1 MQKKDVRRIV
11 PAAMLAVVLV
21 FGAALISILRAGPGS
36 APEPAPDQT
45 SYLHKTGDEE
55 LAYLLV
61 KLELKTRGVIGDHY
75 TRAQARFPGVDLVYQ
90 RWLAKNTILPAAVAD
105 RVFSEVVPGAT
116 GGRAWVKMV
125 VQDPRNDNNRGDSV
139 ALEMLHAIQDGS
151 PSEERSRPEAYY
163 YAEPIKA
170 TEVCLPCHGE
180 PKGRPD
186 PIFPEYEKDGWKPDD
201 IVGAVIS
208 RVAPRQVADSMSR

>member
-1 MQKKDVRRIV
+1 MQKKDVQRGVAVALFAMFLLFGVALLAIV
-11 PAAMLAVVLV
+11 
-21 FGAALISILRAGPGS
+21 RAGPGA
-36 APEPAPDQT
+36 APEAAPDET
-45 SYLHKTGDEE
+45 SYLQKTGDEE

-61 KLELKTRGVIGDHY
+61 KLELKTRAVIGDHY
-75 TRAQARFPGVDLVYQ
+75 NRAQTRFPGVNLLYQ

-105 RVFSEVVPGAT
+105 RVFAEVVPGAT

-139 ALEMLHAIQDGS
+139 ARGMLRAIQDGS
-151 PSEERSRPEAYY
+151 PREERSLPEAYY

-170 TEVCLPCHGE
+170 TDGCLPCHGE
-180 PKGRPD
+180 PDGAPD
-186 PIFPEYEKDGWKPDD
+186 PLFPEYEKNGWKADD

-208 RVAPRQVADSMSR
+208 RVAPRQVVAGMSR